1 MPQPRTSQIS
11 LSDTPYYHC
20 ISRCVRRAFLCGNDA
35 YTGTNYDHR
44 REWIADKIKE
54 LGQVFAID
62 ICAYA
67 VMSNHYHVVLKVN
80 QKQAQNWTDEEVIAR
95 WTSLFAPSQ
104 TIQDY
109 LLGRELT
116 KAEEILVK
124 QQTAEWRTRLFD
136 ISWFMRYLN
145 EHIARQANKEDQVKG
160 RFWEGRF
167 KSQALLD
174 EAAILSCMAYVD
186 LNPIR
191 AKLADTPEDSA
202 FTSIYERIK
211 QYKKDQ
217 SQAKN
222 LKPFTQSEEDD
233 GLPFTLKDYLELVD
247 WTGRII
253 KHNKRGTIPEH
264 APPIL
269 NRLNLSAENYI
280 QFIHKN
286 RFVHAVGT
294 VANLK
299 KWAKSTGLQFVKGY
313 QQATQMFFE
322 PVPKTS
328 IAQTSLE

>member
-11 LSDTPYYHC
+11 LESTPYYHC
-20 ISRCVRRAFLCGNDA
+20 ISRCVRRAFLCGRDA
-35 YTGTNYDHR
+35 CSGVNYDHR

-54 LGQVFAID
+54 LGQVFAMD

-80 QKQAQNWTDEEVIAR
+80 QEQALNWTDDEVIAR
-95 WTSLFAPSQ
+95 WTSLFASSQ

-116 KAEEILVK
+116 KAEETLVK
-124 QQTAEWRTRLFD
+124 EQTAEWRIRLFD

-145 EHIARQANKEDQVKG
+145 EHIARQANKEDNVKG

-186 LNPIR
+186 LNPVR
-191 AKLADTPEDSA
+191 AKIADTPEESA

-211 QYKKDQ
+211 QYQKDQ
-217 SQAKN
+217 EQVKN
-222 LKPFTQSEEDD
+222 LKSFTESEEDD
-233 GLPFTLKDYLELVD
+233 GLPFALKDYLQLVD

-253 KHNKRGTIPEH
+253 KHNKRGSIATN

-269 NRLNLSAENYI
+269 ARLNLSPEQYLS
-280 QFIHKN
+280 FIHKN
-286 RFVHAVGT
+286 RFIHAIGTPQRLKQWAQAVG
-294 VANLK
+294 
-299 KWAKSTGLQFVKGY
+299 VKFIKG
-313 QQATQMFFE
+313 QQHAFGV
-322 PVPKTS
+322 VPKTRPRPAS
-328 IAQTSLE
+328 